1 MVTSPLHSSPSLRR
15 RLFPSLTRF
24 IPRRTF
30 QRPLSPCER
39 DALRDRLD
47 LEYRAWK
54 EAEIVRREVELAR
67 AQART
72 VIH

>member
-15 RLFPSLTRF
+15 RLFPSLARF
-24 IPRRTF
+24 IPRHTL
-30 QRPLSPCER
+30 QPSLSPRER
-39 DALRDRLD
+39 DLLRDRLD
-47 LEYRAWK
+47 LEYRARK
-54 EAEIVRREVELAR
+54 EAETVRREVELAR